1 MAEDKKKK
9 RPKVKIPPEAMQ
21 RLAEAIERIGDPDL
35 ELLENVG
42 RYCYIT
48 HAGSPLCRLGYRG
61 ELDVWDFAIYKYS
74 TQSYA
79 PGTDLFPLY
88 DEINRCFRT
97 AMNAYNLT

>member
-21 RLAEAIERIGDPDL
+21 RLAAEIERIGDPDL

-42 RYCYIT
+42 RYCYIM
-48 HAGSPLCRLGYRG
+48 HARSPLCRLGYRG

-88 DEINRCFRT
+88 DEIGSCLRM
-97 AMNAYNLT
+97 AMNAYNLR

>member
-1 MAEDKKKK
+1 MAEDKKK

-21 RLAEAIERIGDPDL
+21 RVAVEIERIGDPDL
-35 ELLENVG
+35 EFSEKVG

-61 ELDVWDFAIYKYS
+61 ELNVWDFAIYKYS
-74 TQSYA
+74 TQTYA

-88 DEINRCFRT
+88 DEIDRCLRT
-97 AMNAYNLT
+97 AMNAYNLR

>member
-1 MAEDKKKK
+1 MAEDKKK

-21 RLAEAIERIGDPDL
+21 RLAAEIERLGDPDL
-35 ELLENVG
+35 ELFENVG

-48 HAGSPLCRLGYRG
+48 HARSPLCRLGYRG
-61 ELDVWDFAIYKYS
+61 ELDVWDFAIYKWS

-88 DEINRCFRT
+88 DEIGSCLRM
-97 AMNAYNLT
+97 AMNAYNLR